1 MNYNEA
7 YNELINTTQLIYIT
21 QPDQTVSIGVG
32 VNRKCNNNNIT
43 VYDKVFTIKHYG
55 TITNDVNVNVN
66 VNAHEYMFNVY
77 NRLKGYN
84 VMLKT
89 FMVLLSFLIVVY
101 DYYMI
106 KYRVNCVNK
115 GMMLQKLRSA
125 HVYMNDVEIKQIVYS
140 FMLVYIGGCFVYVV
154 VVVKCVVED
163 KKWGIWMCMN
173 VVLFMIVYHGIEIVI
188 KENNTFA
195 FVVRG
200 VAFVGFKLWFKVKSE
215 IDEVGVIGYNGGYGD
230 YLC

>member
-32 VNRKCNNNNIT
+32 ASRKCNNNDIA

-55 TITNDVNVNVN
+55 TITNDVNVNA
-66 VNAHEYMFNVY
+66 NAYEYMFNVY
-77 NRLKGYN
+77 TRLKGYN

-125 HVYMNDVEIKQIVYS
+125 HVYMNDIEIKQIVYS
-140 FMLVYIGGCFVYVV
+140 FMLVYVSGCFMYVV
-154 VVVKCVVED
+154 VVVKCVIED

-195 FVVRG
+195 LVVRG
-200 VAFVGFKLWFKVKSE
+200 VAFVGFKLWFKVKCE

>member
-1 MNYNEA
+1 M
-7 YNELINTTQLIYIT
+7 NELINTTQLIYIT

-32 VNRKCNNNNIT
+32 VGKKCNDNDISM
-43 VYDKVFTIKHYG
+43 YDKVFTIKHYG
-55 TITNDVNVNVN
+55 TITTHDVNVN
-66 VNAHEYMFNVY
+66 VNAHEHMFNVY
-77 NRLKGYN
+77 TRLKGFN
-84 VMLKT
+84 VMLRT
-89 FMVLLSFLIVVY
+89 FMMLLSFLIVVY

-115 GMMLQKLRSA
+115 GMMLQKLRNA

-140 FMLVYIGGCFVYVV
+140 FMLVYIGGCFVYAVV
-154 VVVKCVVED
+154 VVRCVVED

-195 FVVRG
+195 LVVRG
-200 VAFVGFKLWFKVKSE
+200 VSFVGFKLWFKVKCE
-215 IDEVGVIGYNGGYGD
+215 IDEVGMMGYNGGYGD